1 MAAGRIILVV
11 GPSCAGKSTLAQAI
25 QDAAAEPFV
34 LQSLDG
40 LFASVP
46 DRWGGGGAERAAGF
60 HYLVEAEIRRIGYG
74 ALGWRLL
81 QGFHRAAA
89 AYARAGVSVIV
100 DDMLLDEACLTDWVE
115 ALSGLDA
122 LLVRLTAPPAELARR
137 EAARE
142 RRRTPGLA
150 AGHYDLH
157 ARLDADLVIDTA
169 LAAPDAAAARILAFQ
184 PTWALM
190 LAR

>member
-1 MAAGRIILVV
+1 MTAGRIILLV

-25 QDAAAEPFV
+25 QDLATEPFV

-46 DRWGGGGAERAAGF
+46 DRWGGSGVEREAGF
-60 HYLVEAEIRRIGYG
+60 HYVMDGGTRRIGYG
-74 ALGWRLL
+74 PVGWRLL
-81 QGFHRAAA
+81 QGLHRAAA
-89 AYARAGVSVIV
+89 AHARAGVNVVV
-100 DDMLLDEACLTDWVE
+100 DDMLLDDAGLADWAE
-115 ALSGLDA
+115 ALTGLEV
-122 LLVRLTAPPAELARR
+122 LLVRLTAPLTELARR

-157 ARLDADLVIDTA
+157 ERLDADLVIDTSRV
-169 LAAPDAAAARILAFQ
+169 APDAAAARVFAFR
-184 PTWALM
+184 PERPLV